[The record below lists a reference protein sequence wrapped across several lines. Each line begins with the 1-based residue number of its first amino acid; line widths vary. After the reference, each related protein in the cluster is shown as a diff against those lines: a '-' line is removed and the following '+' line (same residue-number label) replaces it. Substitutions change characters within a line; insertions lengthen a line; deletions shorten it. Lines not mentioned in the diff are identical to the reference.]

1 MFDLTPDGARLADV
15 VGRLCT
21 AGEEVHLLNDAGW
34 LDPATAA
41 DLDVRLAADGIDR
54 TVRPAGAWE
63 LSSFC

>member
-1 MFDLTPDGARLADV
+1 MFDLTPDGARLAEV
-15 VGRLCT
+15 VGGLC
-21 AGEEVHLLNDAGW
+21 AGGEEVHLLNDAGW

-41 DLDVRLAADGIDR
+41 DLDVRLTADGIDR